1 MEKIKSTEEKKVMK
15 PRIFLSSTF
24 YDLKYIREDLSH
36 FIRSHGFEPILF
48 EDGDIGYVPGRHLDE
63 SCYEAL
69 KDSDMVVLIIGG
81 NYGSP
86 ASTGKTGDF
95 KKYMSVTRKEF
106 QTAVGSGI
114 PIFTFIDSKVYT
126 EFSIYE
132 ANQEE
137 IEGKNQKINFSATKD
152 INVFRFIKEIKSIET
167 LTVIEFQKVADIKEF
182 LEKQWSDMFKNY
194 LESLKGERRIQ
205 NLEETVRKM
214 EVLMKK
220 MELMLNTIGKKVLA
234 DEDGDEYQNVIDN
247 QKILDI
253 CGKLTDIL
261 RLKKRKVG
269 KEREAQIDA
278 LFCVYE
284 KLSKD
289 DGLLLQAQSE
299 EQSVFMNFF
308 DYCEKVGFDLVEYSD
323 DGLDNIED
331 ILNILSNENSK
342 SELKRYLLSEEYYE
356 KFFDAVV

>member
-1 MEKIKSTEEKKVMK
+1 MK

-63 SCYEAL
+63 SCYDAL

-86 ASTGKTGDF
+86 ASAEKTGDF
-95 KKYMSVTRKEF
+95 KKYMSVTKKEF
-106 QTAVGSGI
+106 LTAVTSGI

-152 INVFRFIKEIKSIET
+152 INVFRFIKDIKSIET

-194 LESLKGERRIQ
+194 LESLKGEKRIR

-220 MELMLNTIGKKVLA
+220 MELMLNTIGKKVLV
-234 DEDGDEYQNVIDN
+234 DEDGDEYQSVIDN

-253 CGKLTDIL
+253 CGKLTDVL
-261 RLKKRKVG
+261 RLEKRKMG
-269 KEREAQIDA
+269 KAREAQMDA

-284 KLSKD
+284 KLRKD
-289 DGLLLQAQSE
+289 EGLLSQARDE
-299 EQSVFMNFF
+299 EEGVFKNFF
-308 DYCEKVGFDLVEYSD
+308 DYCEKVGFDLAEYSD
-323 DGLDNIED
+323 DGFDNIED
-331 ILNILSNENSK
+331 ILDVLSNENSK
-342 SELKRYLLSEEYYE
+342 AELKRYLLSEEYYE
-356 KFFDAVV
+356 KFFDTVI